1 MKLGFKLV
9 GTLEVPDDIIFHE
22 DVLNQLYALEMNDKM
37 YMLQMCLV
45 AETPQGEYEMVHQ
58 YDEMEE
64 HNFKNVRYSDA
75 EFFELDESQIRKDNS
90 ISI

>member
-9 GTLEVPDDIIFHE
+9 GPMEVPDSAIPHY
-22 DVLNQLYALEMNDKM
+22 DVAGKLYALEFNNKM
-37 YMLQMCLV
+37 YMPQMCLV
-45 AETPQGEYEMVHQ
+45 AESPDGEYEMIHQ

-75 EFFELDESQIRKDNS
+75 EFFELDES
-90 ISI
+90 

>member
-1 MKLGFKLV
+1 MKIGFRV
-9 GTLEVPDDIIFHE
+9 MGTLEVPDDITLHE

-45 AETPQGEYEMVHQ
+45 AESAQGEYEMVHMVE
-58 YDEMEE
+58 EMEE

-75 EFFELDESQIRKDNS
+75 EFFELD
-90 ISI
+90 

>member
-9 GTLEVPDDIIFHE
+9 GTLEVPDDIILHE

-45 AETPQGEYEMVHQ
+45 AESPDGEYEMIHQ
-58 YDEMEE
+58 YDEMEQ
-64 HNFKNVRYSDA
+64 HDIKNVRYDAA
-75 EFFELDESQIRKDNS
+75 EFEEIIED
-90 ISI
+90 

>member
-1 MKLGFKLV
+1 MKIGFRVV
-9 GTLEVPDDIIFHE
+9 GTLEVPDDIILHE

-45 AETPQGEYEMVHQ
+45 AESSQGEYEMVHMVE
-58 YDEMEE
+58 EMEE

-75 EFFELDESQIRKDNS
+75 EFFELD
-90 ISI
+90 

>member
-45 AETPQGEYEMVHQ
+45 AETPQGEYEMVHMAE
-58 YDEMEE
+58 EMEE
-64 HNFKNVRYSDA
+64 HKFKNVRYSDA
-75 EFFELDESQIRKDNS
+75 EFFELDES
-90 ISI
+90 

>member
-1 MKLGFKLV
+1 MKIGFRV
-9 GTLEVPDDIIFHE
+9 MGTLEVPDDITLHE

-45 AETPQGEYEMVHQ
+45 AESHQGEYEMVHMVE
-58 YDEMEE
+58 EMEE

-75 EFFELDESQIRKDNS
+75 EFFELD
-90 ISI
+90 

>member
-1 MKLGFKLV
+1 MKMGFRVV
-9 GTLEVPDDIIFHE
+9 GTLEVSDDITLHE

-45 AETPQGEYEMVHQ
+45 AESPQGEYEMVHMVE
-58 YDEMEE
+58 EMEE

-75 EFFELDESQIRKDNS
+75 EFFELD
-90 ISI
+90 